1 MKKNSTVYFAK
12 NMADVLYQLKTT
24 SGLRICGAGT
34 LDNSLPDIVLFIRNI
49 NDFKRVEKSS
59 EYNSYLL
66 NKSIYE
72 LFNSILEWMIN
83 LVDKVRS
90 N

>member
-1 MKKNSTVYFAK
+1 MKINDELIQYCKNNDFPI
-12 NMADVLYQLKTT
+12 NDM
-24 SGLRICGAGT
+24 
-34 LDNSLPDIVLFIRNI
+34 NI

>member
-1 MKKNSTVYFAK
+1 MKINEELIQYCKNNDFPI
-12 NMADVLYQLKTT
+12 NDM
-24 SGLRICGAGT
+24 
-34 LDNSLPDIVLFIRNI
+34 NI
-49 NDFKRVEKSS
+49 NDFKRVEKSA

-66 NKSIYE
+66 NKYIYE

-90 N
+90 NQNSYFKRLNK

>member
-1 MKKNSTVYFAK
+1 MKINEELIQYCKNNDFPI
-12 NMADVLYQLKTT
+12 NDM
-24 SGLRICGAGT
+24 
-34 LDNSLPDIVLFIRNI
+34 NI

>member
-1 MKKNSTVYFAK
+1 MKINEELIQYCKNNDFPI
-12 NMADVLYQLKTT
+12 NDM
-24 SGLRICGAGT
+24 
-34 LDNSLPDIVLFIRNI
+34 NI
-49 NDFKRVEKSS
+49 NDFKRVEKSA

-66 NKSIYE
+66 NKSMHE
-72 LFNSILEWMIN
+72 LFNSILKWMIN